1 MRGGRIWAIGGFVA
15 GAVLILFGVAA
26 LYLGVTS
33 YALVRD
39 ELSQENIVGGQDMS
53 PEAISE
59 GIEEA
64 GLEDVEAPDCDVV
77 DEEIDTGEEARCFG
91 EYMRIH
97 ALEATGGLTYAEMG
111 RFQSADDPADPAGT
125 NDEAEAAQDE
135 EGRVNLI
142 LFQTMDGYDASRVL
156 LPTLHD
162 RLREYLGSPFAAGI
176 PNRDILLCF
185 RNDDETVARLRDAD
199 QRLRESDERTK
210 RALGHLRAVPD
221 EPESPGGAASPSST
235 ELQALNGAIVSP

>member
-1 MRGGRIWAIGGFVA
+1 MKGGRIWAIGGFVA

-77 DEEIDTGEEARCFG
+77 DEEIDTGEEARCFS

-111 RFQSADDPADPAGT
+111 RFQSADDPGDPAGT

-135 EGRVNLI
+135 EGNPISNGQRNLWI
-142 LFQTMDGYDASRVL
+142 
-156 LPTLHD
+156 
-162 RLREYLGSPFAAGI
+162 
-176 PNRDILLCF
+176 N
-185 RNDDETVARLRDAD
+185 ET
-199 QRLRESDERTK
+199 
-210 RALGHLRAVPD
+210 ALA
-221 EPESPGGAASPSST
+221 T
-235 ELQALNGAIVSP
+235 ALNVSYMAEQISIFGIVVGIALLITGIGLLVLAYAVFVRGDTEEPAPAT